1 MIVGPERPTMGI
13 EFYSL
18 GMILSMS
25 IWELTSLLRGSVDTT
40 IDLIDGLQEENNQ

>member
-1 MIVGPERPTMGI
+1 MIVGPERPTMGM

-18 GMILSMS
+18 GSILSMN
-25 IWELTSLLRGSVDTT
+25 IWTLTALLGSGAEGT

>member
-1 MIVGPERPTMGI
+1 MIVGPEAPTMGI

-18 GMILSMS
+18 GSILSMD
-25 IWELTSLLRGSVDTT
+25 IWLLTSLLNCSVGDT